1 MAGIVCREV
10 MKTSNEA
17 EDIKKRHKTKRGKW
31 AAEDCW
37 VVAPDAKLSQRGG
50 GVVV

>member
-17 EDIKKRHKTKRGKW
+17 EDIKKGTRQKEVNGLRKTVGLL
-31 AAEDCW
+31 
-37 VVAPDAKLSQRGG
+37 PPMQS
-50 GVVV
+50 